1 MSARRDL
8 ICMALSAFSVPLYLF
23 TPSPCK
29 LLPPPQCMAR
39 GLGERDKEAEKTYKS
54 FYKGGLGSKEAEH
67 KEKDAKHLCNDP
79 GSGAWKLV
87 RQEMR

>member
-1 MSARRDL
+1 
-8 ICMALSAFSVPLYLF
+8 
-23 TPSPCK
+23 
-29 LLPPPQCMAR
+29 MAR